1 MPNPFKKTVDK
12 EQPYA
17 IYTNGDFFWNVL
29 STSHMPASERKNSY
43 ARWFCFVTSS
53 MCPDGEYGD
62 TYAADVQQYGR
73 LVQCTPEW
81 QDHYG

>member
-17 IYTNGDFFWNVL
+17 VYTNGDFLWKVL
-29 STSHMPASERKNSY
+29 STSHMPASENKNAY

-62 TYAADVQQYGR
+62 TYAIDVKQYGQ
-73 LVQCTPEW
+73 LMQCTPEW
-81 QDHYG
+81 KEHYG